1 MRKNLIL
8 TSLVAIGLAYNA
20 NAATDVTFSGKYELS
35 DGTQVNVSDALPS
48 VSYEYTKSDGTTATV
63 ADQNTDPSLSDFTYT
78 DREGNTA
85 NLSTGTPVQSDFWAD
100 TTADGV
106 NVKTTQSIVSGATAS
121 RDNYTYLNG
130 AGDEVTL
137 GTSAQDMVETHTL
150 SDYAGAAS
158 VTITNGTADTTFDG
172 SLYSFELDNG
182 NKFTLSADG
191 TQLLDENGAVETPGP
206 GTEMET
212 KFNEAKAAYLADK
225 AAIDT
230 AVSDTGTN
238 WTTEQ
243 ANFAAANTVFEND
256 SAKITELDG
265 FFTTVGTA
273 TDAYASA
280 QANQQVA
287 KEAYAEN
294 GVLLQDAKDVY
305 DAPILETIT
314 NGANAA
320 IDGALAENGAIRTEL
335 DKKVNMSDAQ
345 AIFAEKQQWV
355 DNTLGIE
362 SANPDSV
369 EVALTGQ
376 NAGDATTITGAI
388 NSLDSAVSSNTDAI
402 SAEVSRA
409 TAAEAELDG
418 KIATN
423 VTNIAANKTA
433 IETEVSRATAVEAEL
448 DGKITTNATNIA
460 ANKTAIETEVSRATA
475 AEAELDGK
483 IATNATNIA
492 TNKTAIETEV
502 ANRIS
507 ADDAV
512 LANAKAYADAQG
524 TMSLQAAKD
533 YTDVRFDELDQELSA
548 GVASAVAMS
557 SVAVSNVGKG
567 ELSVGGGYGY
577 YNNQSAI
584 AFGAAMGI
592 SDNWSVNAAAG
603 LSDSN
608 VTFRAGTNYK
618 FKLF

>member
-85 NLSTGTPVQSDFWAD
+85 NLSTGTPAQSDFWAD

-137 GTSAQDMVETHTL
+137 GTSAQDMVKTHTL

-225 AAIDT
+225 TAVDT

-238 WTTEQ
+238 WATEQ

-273 TDAYASA
+273 TNAYASA

-287 KEAYAEN
+287 KDAYAEN

-314 NGANAA
+314 NGANDA

-423 VTNIAANKTA
+423 
-433 IETEVSRATAVEAEL
+433 
-448 DGKITTNATNIA
+448 ATNIA
-460 ANKTAIETEVSRATA
+460 A
-475 AEAELDGK
+475 
-483 IATNATNIA
+483 
-492 TNKTAIETEV
+492 NKTAIETEV

>member
-225 AAIDT
+225 TAVDT

-238 WTTEQ
+238 WATEQ

-287 KEAYAEN
+287 KDAYAEN

-314 NGANAA
+314 NGANDA

-423 VTNIAANKTA
+423 
-433 IETEVSRATAVEAEL
+433 
-448 DGKITTNATNIA
+448 ATNIA
-460 ANKTAIETEVSRATA
+460 A
-475 AEAELDGK
+475 
-483 IATNATNIA
+483 
-492 TNKTAIETEV
+492 NKTAIETEV

>member
-225 AAIDT
+225 TAVDT

-238 WTTEQ
+238 WATEQ
-243 ANFAAANTVFEND
+243 VNFAAANTVFEND

-287 KEAYAEN
+287 KDAYAEN

-314 NGANAA
+314 NGANDA

-423 VTNIAANKTA
+423 
-433 IETEVSRATAVEAEL
+433 
-448 DGKITTNATNIA
+448 ATNIA
-460 ANKTAIETEVSRATA
+460 A
-475 AEAELDGK
+475 
-483 IATNATNIA
+483 
-492 TNKTAIETEV
+492 NKTAIETEV